1 MAIRNLLPEA
11 FLLQMQNLLGT
22 GTEFEDFLHALEA
35 PAPTSIHWH
44 LKKNNLR
51 ENFDKVKWYSEGV
64 YLTERPIFT
73 LDPAFHAGSYYV
85 QEASSML
92 VAEAA
97 RQLIDNQC
105 SLTVLDL
112 CAAPGG
118 KSTLLA
124 TILSETAFILCN
136 EVIKSRYP
144 ILRENL
150 TKWGCS
156 NVHSLSHDSQDFT
169 RLEGFFDLV
178 LVDAP
183 CSGEGLFRKDKR
195 AIAEW
200 SPDSVQRCAA
210 RQKRILADAV
220 KMIKPGG
227 NLIYCTC
234 TYNDLENEQNAAWL
248 IKTFDLERIPLSIP
262 NDWGIRAKN
271 IGYQCYPHEV
281 RGEGFYIACFKKNTG
296 ADFKPAKNGIFPKWK
311 PFQAMP
317 MIQKWLKT
325 PEHFYFFQDEKGTI
339 FAILKTQLEHCQ
351 LIAQQFRHWNL
362 GLEIGTIKG
371 KDFIPSHAL
380 ALSTDL
386 APDLPTVALD
396 KEQALRFLKKENVS
410 LDFIPESWALVTFE
424 KQPIGWIKGI
434 GNRINNY
441 FPKDWRI
448 LMELPSEL

>member
-1 MAIRNLLPEA
+1 MGIENLLPKAFLEQMQALLGAEFEA
-11 FLLQMQNLLGT
+11 FLQ
-22 GTEFEDFLHALEA
+22 ALDA
-35 PAPTSIHWH
+35 PAPTSIRWH
-44 LKKNNLR
+44 LKKNKSK
-51 ENFDKVKWYSEGV
+51 ENFDKVKWYSDGI

-73 LDPAFHAGSYYV
+73 LDPTFHAGSYYV
-85 QEASSML
+85 QEAASML
-92 VAEAA
+92 VAAA
-97 RQLIDNQC
+97 VRQLIDPQEP
-105 SLTVLDL
+105 LAVLDL

-124 TILSETAFILCN
+124 TILSETSFILCN

-150 TKWGCS
+150 IKWGYQ
-156 NVHSLSHDSQDFT
+156 NVHSLSQDSQDFAG
-169 RLEGFFDLV
+169 LEGFFDLV

-183 CSGEGLFRKDKR
+183 CSGEGLFRKDKK

-220 KMIKPGG
+220 KTVKPGG
-227 NLIYCTC
+227 NLLYCTC
-234 TYNDLENEQNAAWL
+234 TYNDLENEENAAWL
-248 IKTFDLERIPLSIP
+248 LQTLGLERVPLSIP
-262 NDWGIRAKN
+262 TDWGIQAKN
-271 IGYQCYPHEV
+271 IGYQCYPHKV
-281 RGEGFYIACFKKNTG
+281 RGEGFYIACFKKTSG
-296 ADFKPAKNGIFPKWK
+296 TSFKAPKNLAFQKWK
-311 PFQAMP
+311 PLQATP
-317 MIQKWLKT
+317 MLQKWLKT
-325 PEHFYFFQDEKGTI
+325 PADFYFFQDEKGAA
-339 FAILKTQLEHCQ
+339 FAVLKSHLEHCQ

-380 ALSTDL
+380 ALSTAI
-386 APDLPTVALD
+386 APDLPAVALD
-396 KEQALRFLKKENVS
+396 KERALRFLKKENIP

-424 KQPIGWIKGI
+424 QQTLGWIKGI
-434 GNRINNY
+434 GNRVNNY